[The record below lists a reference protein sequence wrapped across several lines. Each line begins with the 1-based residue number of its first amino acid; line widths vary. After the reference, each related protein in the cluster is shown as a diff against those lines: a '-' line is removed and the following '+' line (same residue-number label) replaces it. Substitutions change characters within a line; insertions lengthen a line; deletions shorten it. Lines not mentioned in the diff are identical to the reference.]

1 MSRAK
6 DKGTSWETAWVRYL
20 REHGV
25 PHAERR
31 ALAGNVDRGDI
42 AGIPGI
48 VLECKSGAFHLA
60 QWISEAEQERANDG
74 ADLGIVLAKR
84 AGKASPADGYAI
96 LTGAALVQLLQAAGY
111 IAAPPALP
119 QPLRVVE
126 PLGQRVTQVDIAVD
140 LSDSGLLEALR
151 GLVARYD
158 PPPAVA
164 PLSSYD
170 PRTFVGGNCR
180 EDRCDGCG
188 SYPCAHHCH
197 RDQRFDL
204 DEGWVDNEA
213 GAA

>member
-1 MSRAK
+1 MSSQR
-6 DKGTSWETAWVRYL
+6 DKGTRWETAWVQYL

-60 QWISEAEQERANDG
+60 QWLTEAETERTNDG
-74 ADLGIVLAKR
+74 ADFGIVLAKR

-111 IAAPPALP
+111 IAAPPSLP
-119 QPLRVVE
+119 APLRS
-126 PLGQRVTQVDIAVD
+126 PAAIRA
-140 LSDSGLLEALR
+140 SDDGELLDALR
-151 GLVARYD
+151 DLVARYD
-158 PPPAVA
+158 PPPPIIGTACI
-164 PLSSYD
+164 D
-170 PRTFVGGNCR
+170 
-180 EDRCDGCG
+180 DRCDHCMH
-188 SYPCAHHCH
+188 PLCKHPCH
-197 RDQRFDL
+197 REQHWDL
-204 DEGWVDNEA
+204 DIARWADNAA